1 MTITEAIGF
10 GAAACTTLAF
20 VPQVLKVW
28 QTRSVADISLT
39 MYLVFLFGLAQWLS
53 YGILLHSWPII
64 VANAA
69 TMVLAGAVLGMK
81 LVFGRRGADV
91 KIEY

>member
-10 GAAACTTLAF
+10 GAATCTTLAF

-39 MYLVFLFGLAQWLS
+39 MYLVFFVGLMQWFA

-64 VANAA
+64 IANAV
-69 TMVLAGAVLGMK
+69 TMMLAGAVLAMK
-81 LVFGRRGADV
+81 LVFGRRAAV